1 MQLDTSFETPVDER
15 PAPSALPLWQR
26 RQPPLIRWS
35 LLIFMLILAVIMI
48 FPFVYIVSLSFS
60 SIQDVARGG
69 LNFIPAHPTLEG
81 YQWLWGGGVIIPAFI
96 ISVVVTLS
104 STAISLLLTTMM
116 AYGLSRRQLPGGKFL
131 LWIVLLTLLIS
142 PGIIPNYLLVQ
153 QLGLLNTLWA
163 LILPGAVTGFHII
176 VMRQF
181 FMNIPQELI
190 DCARIDGANEWQI
203 LWRIVLPLSKAV
215 VAVIALFVAVNQ
227 WNSFFNAI
235 VYLSDPTLY
244 PLSMVVRTLVLQGEM
259 PADYQVSASPPTMAL
274 QMAAVVVTTIPI
286 LMVYPFL
293 QRHFTKGVLTGSI
306 KG

>member
-1 MQLDTSFETPVDER
+1 MQLDTSFESPVDEQ
-15 PAPSALPLWQR
+15 AASELPLWQR
-26 RQPPLIRWS
+26 RQHPFTRWS
-35 LLIFMLILAVIMI
+35 LQVFMLILAVIMI

>member
-1 MQLDTSFETPVDER
+1 MQIETSIEEQTTASE
-15 PAPSALPLWQR
+15 LPLWQR
-26 RQPPLIRWS
+26 RQHPFTRWS